1 MASPLPGDAGRSGGP
16 PPLPG
21 SDESMD
27 PSIFRTN
34 DDDTVIREWTVIRP
48 VDQPAW
54 QAPPGAGAWGG
65 YPPPPPTPPIPGP
78 VPGIP
83 VPATRPAPPSLAA
96 TILVSLFFG
105 VFGLI
110 PAARHSRRAAELGY
124 PSGRYWGAFAGALV
138 ASLLVPVLLFWGLIT
153 ALGLASSQQSAD
165 SGRQPVVT
173 RTAVATEPTS
183 QPIEESSEGGPVDES
198 EEQSG
203 DYQADTPYLE
213 PGSWVTVLASISQD
227 EPVWVARQQADE
239 IAAKWNVAVSVVDT
253 DQTSGLNGGWWA
265 VVMTGF
271 HTGAEARDACSR
283 VGRDVG
289 GSCYGRQI
297 TG

>member
-1 MASPLPGDAGRSGGP
+1 MVSPQPGDAGRPDGLP
-16 PPLPG
+16 PIPASEEP
-21 SDESMD
+21 MD
-27 PSIFRTN
+27 PTIFRTS
-34 DDDTVIREWTVIRP
+34 DDDTVIRDWTAIRP

-54 QAPPGAGAWGG
+54 QPPPGAGTWGG
-65 YPPPPPTPPIPGP
+65 YPPPPTAPPIPGL
-78 VPGIP
+78 P
-83 VPATRPAPPSLAA
+83 VPAARPAPPSLAA
-96 TILVSLFFG
+96 TILVSFFFG

-124 PSGRYWGAFAGALV
+124 PSGRYWGAFAGALA
-138 ASLLVPVLLFWGLIT
+138 ASMLFPVLLIWGLIT
-153 ALGLASSQQSAD
+153 SFGLASSQQSAD
-165 SGRQPVVT
+165 TGRRPEVT

-183 QPIEESSEGGPVDES
+183 QPTEESIEGGPVDQT

-203 DYQADTPYLE
+203 DDQADAPSLE
-213 PGSWVTVLASISQD
+213 PGSWVTVLASISKD
-227 EPVWVARQQADE
+227 EPLGVARQQADG
-239 IAAKWNVAVSVVDT
+239 IAAEWDVELSVVDT
-253 DQTSGLNGGWWA
+253 DQTPGLNGGWWA

-271 HTGAEARDACSR
+271 GTGAEARDACSR